1 MKVVDQ
7 DKNAEKKRLGRV
19 LLESGMVSQ
28 DQLDIALIEQ
38 KKGELPLGKI
48 LVQLGFIAESLLR
61 QALGELFE
69 QQSVDLQSVLPD
81 QQALSW
87 VSKELAQ
94 RHNVVPV
101 QFDAVKNQL
110 TLAMAD
116 PYDLIALDRLRAQ
129 QRGSLEIITRLAGE
143 GDIKRA
149 IDRFYGHELSI
160 NGILAE
166 IESNNSVEKS
176 QPVDGYRNPLVR
188 LVDAIL
194 VDAVKWLASDIH
206 FEPERGFLRIRYR
219 IDGVLRQVRSLH
231 AQFWSALAVRLKV
244 MAKLNIAESRAPQD
258 GRFSLSIGGH
268 AIDFR
273 VSTVRTLHGENIVLR
288 ILDRQKGLLPLAE
301 LGLSQINFARLQL
314 MMRRPEGL
322 VLVTGPTGSGKTT
335 TLYSLLQ
342 QLNHEGVNI
351 MTLEDPVE
359 YPTALL
365 RQISVNEAVKLNF
378 ANGIRTLMRQD
389 PDLILVGEIRDEE
402 TAEMAL
408 RAAMTGHQVYSTLHT
423 NSALGSIARLL
434 DMGISREILLGN
446 IIGVVAQRL
455 LRRLCPN
462 CKQPHELDETEKKL
476 LQAEGFSGEV
486 YQSQGCEECD
496 YQGYRGRFAI
506 MEVLRMDADLEEL
519 IATGASQRQ
528 MLQRLLENGFSTLL
542 EEGLQQVRAGQ
553 TSLHEL
559 ARVVDLGARF

>member
-194 VDAVKWLASDIH
+194 VDAVKRLASDIH

>member
-1 MKVVDQ
+1 MAD
-7 DKNAEKKRLGRV
+7 KKRLGKV
-19 LLESGMVSQ
+19 LLEKGILSQ

-38 KKGELPLGKI
+38 KKGDLQLGKL
-48 LVQLGFIAESLLR
+48 LVQLGFISESLLR

-69 QQSVDLQSVLPD
+69 QQSVDLEKLAPD
-81 QQALSW
+81 PEALRL
-87 VSKELAQ
+87 VSKTVAQ
-94 RHNVVPV
+94 RHTLLPI
-101 QFDAVKNQL
+101 QFDALKNQL
-110 TLAMAD
+110 TVAMAD
-116 PYDLIALDRLRAQ
+116 PYDLIALDRLRVHHVGA
-129 QRGSLEIITRLAGE
+129 LEIITLLAGE
-143 GDIKRA
+143 GDIKRT

-166 IESNNSVEKS
+166 IESS
-176 QPVDGYRNPLVR
+176 QLEAASESPESYRNPLVR

-194 VDAVKWLASDIH
+194 VDAVKRAASDIH

-231 AQFWSALAVRLKV
+231 SQFWSALAVRLKV

-258 GRFSLSIGGH
+258 GRFSLSIRGH
-268 AIDFR
+268 EIDFR

-288 ILDRQKGLLPLAE
+288 ILDRQKGVVSLTE
-301 LGLSQINFARLQL
+301 LGLSQVNFARLQL

-322 VLVTGPTGSGKTT
+322 ILVTGPTGSGKTT

-389 PDLILVGEIRDEE
+389 PDLLLIGEIRDQE
-402 TAEMAL
+402 TAKMAL

-423 NSALGSIARLL
+423 NSALGAIARLL
-434 DMGISREILLGN
+434 DMSISREILLGN

-462 CKQPHELDETEKKL
+462 CKQSYQPSEAEKAL
-476 LQAEGFSGEV
+476 LHTDDFSGDIH
-486 YQSQGCEECD
+486 QAQGCEACD

-506 MEVLRMDADLEEL
+506 MEVLRMGAGLEEL
-519 IATGASQRQ
+519 IASGASQRQ
-528 MLQRLLENGFSTLL
+528 MLSLLLENGFSTLL

-553 TSLHEL
+553 TSLQEL
-559 ARVVDLGARF
+559 ARVVDLGVQS

>member
-1 MKVVDQ
+1 MAD
-7 DKNAEKKRLGRV
+7 KKRLGNV
-19 LLESGMVSQ
+19 LLEKGILSQ

-38 KKGELPLGKI
+38 KKGDLQLGKL
-48 LVQLGFIAESLLR
+48 LVQLGFISESLLR

-69 QQSVDLQSVLPD
+69 QQSVDLEKLAPD
-81 QQALSW
+81 TEALRL
-87 VSKELAQ
+87 VSKAVAQ
-94 RHNVVPV
+94 RHTLLPI
-101 QFDAVKNQL
+101 QFDVLKNQL
-110 TLAMAD
+110 TVAMAD
-116 PYDLIALDRLRAQ
+116 PYDLIALDRLRVHHSGA
-129 QRGSLEIITRLAGE
+129 LEIITLLAGE

-166 IESNNSVEKS
+166 IEAS
-176 QPVDGYRNPLVR
+176 QLATTPDSAESYRNPLVR

-194 VDAVKWLASDIH
+194 VDAVKRAASDIH

-268 AIDFR
+268 DIDFR

-288 ILDRQKGLLPLAE
+288 ILDRQKGVVSLTE
-301 LGLSQINFARLQL
+301 LGLSQNNFARLQL

-322 VLVTGPTGSGKTT
+322 ILVTGPTGSGKTT

-359 YPTALL
+359 YPTELL

-389 PDLILVGEIRDEE
+389 PDLILIGEIRDQE

-423 NSALGSIARLL
+423 NSALGAIARLL

-455 LRRLCPN
+455 LRRLCPH
-462 CKQPHELDETEKKL
+462 CKQSHQLDAAEKVLLHTE
-476 LQAEGFSGEV
+476 EFSGDI
-486 YQSQGCEECD
+486 YQAQGCEACD

-506 MEVLRMDADLEEL
+506 MEVLRMDVELEEL
-519 IATGASQRQ
+519 IADGARQQQ
-528 MLQRLLENGFSTLL
+528 MLERLLEKGFSTLL
-542 EEGLQQVRAGQ
+542 EEGLQQVREGQ
-553 TSLHEL
+553 TSLQEL
-559 ARVVDLGARF
+559 ARVVDLGARI